1 MVQRLGQKGL
11 KPHRDRPMNRITT
24 RIIHEEHAALSAM
37 LRSILLLLEQHRR
50 NATLPD
56 FASLRA
62 MLFYVDEFPEKRH
75 HRKESALLF
84 PKLRARSLLSRGLL
98 DRLDED
104 HARGE
109 ARIRAVEHALLAFE
123 MMGESR
129 REAFEQSVRRYTDFY
144 LDHMATEERELLPL
158 AEKVLTQADWD
169 ELDEAFGSNR
179 DPMAGHSP
187 DAEYEALFK
196 RIVNSV
202 PAPIG
207 LGPATR

>member
-1 MVQRLGQKGL
+1 
-11 KPHRDRPMNRITT
+11 MNHITT
-24 RIIHEEHAALSAM
+24 RIIREEHAALSAM

-50 NATLPD
+50 DATLPD

-75 HRKESALLF
+75 HRKESELLF
-84 PKLRARSLLSRGLL
+84 PKLRARSLLSRRLL

-104 HARGE
+104 HAHGE
-109 ARIRAVEHALLAFE
+109 SKIRAVEHALLAFE

-158 AEKVLTQADWD
+158 ADKVLTQADWD
-169 ELDEAFGSNR
+169 ELDQAFGSNR

-207 LGPATR
+207 LGPATRKT